1 MAERVERQEEIV
13 PALTEAAKSSH
24 VPCVIEFVID
34 SRWKVLPIVPSG
46 KPCWK
51 WFSSEVAENLSKISG
66 NSVKCM
72 QYILCSKE
80 K

>member
-34 SRWKVLPIVPSG
+34 SSWKVLPIVPLG
-46 KPCWK
+46 KALPEMV
-51 WFSSEVAENLSKISG
+51 F
-66 NSVKCM
+66 
-72 QYILCSKE
+72 Q
-80 K
+80 